1 VRGRRVAVLG
11 LSSTA
16 AFACVLWPR
25 ALGGTALAE
34 ICGAGALLLPPGNTC
49 SRVHAMAKHAH
60 ACLLSRQ
67 AQGKVRRAAPE

>member
-1 VRGRRVAVLG
+1 MRGRRVAVLG

-34 ICGAGALLLPPGNTC
+34 ICGAEAPSLLPCTVC
-49 SRVHAMAKHAH
+49 TRVHAVPGMHTH
-60 ACLLSRQ
+60 ACSI
-67 AQGKVRRAAPE
+67 GKNKAN